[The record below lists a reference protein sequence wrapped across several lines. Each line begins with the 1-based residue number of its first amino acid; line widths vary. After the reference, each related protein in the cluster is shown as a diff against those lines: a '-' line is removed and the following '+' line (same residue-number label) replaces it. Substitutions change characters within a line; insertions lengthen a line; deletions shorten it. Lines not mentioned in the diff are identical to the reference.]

1 MINLRL
7 YFTILN
13 TLHDYTTLKH
23 TQHLGQSLRPR
34 LGRFSADRI
43 QSPYKG
49 ISVKEVWSTSTNQNN
64 IIQVTCTMQF
74 GTNTTQPW
82 LPAATRSN
90 EAHILKNCSPTFA
103 SVLYDGSTKT
113 QDLWLLAKAHHANSK
128 SAFPTVTQQQ
138 FLQLQLLAVT
148 TWMIGDLDFLCSTA
162 RCTQPSTKHEQYAWI
177 YICKIKSQKERKKEI
192 K

>member
-103 SVLYDGSTKT
+103 SVLSDGSTKT
-113 QDLWLLAKAHHANSK
+113 ENSVAACK
-128 SAFPTVTQQQ
+128 STPRYQFQVSVFPQSPNK
-138 FLQLQLLAVT
+138 FLQFQLFAVAM
-148 TWMIGDLDFLCSTA
+148 WMIGDLDFLCSTA

-177 YICKIKSQKERKKEI
+177 YIYIYIYVK
-192 K
+192 